1 MDSRKILFVALILL
15 ILFAIG
21 FNLFGFEHNNPLAES
36 LKAHESKEDV
46 SMAVTGDIMLG
57 RNVAGAIG
65 SDSLPLAGISNV
77 TSNVDLLLINL
88 EMPQPPLKMQLR
100 GTFHL
105 NAIRVMWCLLRET
118 TIL

>member
-1 MDSRKILFVALILL
+1 MDSRKILFVALIVL

-65 SDSLPLAGISNV
+65 SDSLPLAGIS
-77 TSNVDLLLINL
+77 
-88 EMPQPPLKMQLR
+88 K
-100 GTFHL
+100 TFHL